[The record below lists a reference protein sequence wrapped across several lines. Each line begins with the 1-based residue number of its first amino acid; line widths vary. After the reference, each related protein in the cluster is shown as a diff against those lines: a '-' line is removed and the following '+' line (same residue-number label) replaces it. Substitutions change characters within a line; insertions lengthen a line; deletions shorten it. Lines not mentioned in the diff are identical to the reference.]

1 MWAHRS
7 LKLQSLTCDS
17 HTEVQVL
24 ITHHVAIR
32 GQRTHMQSYCSLS
45 KRTHLCMHTIA
56 PMHSAIKHTQTHSTG
71 APDIKAGTAE
81 STDSVINLMSEVLN
95 SPAGPREAGRIPS
108 MSNGKEKEQS
118 PLSPWRERTHRLWLN
133 KCCIYVNVK
142 PVSNYNV
149 VQTPHSTSA
158 FHRITQ
164 LANSSQTDSWHVVSS

>member
-1 MWAHRS
+1 MWVYRS

-45 KRTHLCMHTIA
+45 TRTHLCMHTIA
-56 PMHSAIKHTQTHSTG
+56 PMHSAMKHTETHTTG

-95 SPAGPREAGRIPS
+95 PPAGPREAGRIPS
-108 MSNGKEKEQS
+108 MSKGKEKEQS
-118 PLSPWRERTHRLWLN
+118 PLNPQQERTHCLWLN
-133 KCCIYVNVK
+133 KLCIYVNVNL
-142 PVSNYNV
+142 VSNYNV
-149 VQTPHSTSA
+149 
-158 FHRITQ
+158 
-164 LANSSQTDSWHVVSS
+164 L